1 MSNFNLNQF
10 SLTGKVALVTGASYG
25 IGFAIASAYANAGA
39 TIVFNDI
46 NHELV
51 DKGLKAY
58 QENGIQ
64 AHGYVCDVTDEEAV
78 NHMIHKIEN
87 DVGVIDILVNNAG
100 ITKDGLL
107 MKMSEDDFDAVVDTN
122 LKGAFHCIRFVS
134 RAMIRQRSGRII
146 NISSVSGVLGNA
158 GQANYAAS
166 KAGVIGL
173 TKSAARELA
182 GRKITVNAV
191 APGFIRT
198 EMTAVLSEKV
208 KEKAVLQIPMER
220 FGEAEDVAQ
229 AVAFLASE
237 QAGYITGQVLC
248 VDGGM
253 AM

>member
-100 ITKDGLL
+100 ITKDNL
-107 MKMSEDDFDAVVDTN
+107 MLKMTEEDFEQVIDTN
-122 LKGAFHCIRFVS
+122 LKGAFLCIKHVS
-134 RAMIRQRSGRII
+134 KIMLKQKRGHII
-146 NISSVSGVLGNA
+146 NISSVVGVRGNA
-158 GQANYAAS
+158 GQVNYASS
-166 KAGVIGL
+166 KAGLIGM
-173 TKSAARELA
+173 TKSVAKEIGSR
-182 GRKITVNAV
+182 GITVNAV
-191 APGFIRT
+191 APGFIET
-198 EMTAVLSEKV
+198 DMTAKLPE
-208 KEKAVLQIPMER
+208 AVVEENLKSIPMKKL
-220 FGEAEDVAQ
+220 GKVEDVANL
-229 AVAFLASE
+229 VRFLASDD
-237 QAGYITGQVLC
+237 ASYITGQVIC